1 MSWQY
6 KSGAQTLIL
15 LFQLLTSL
23 ESRGKEW
30 QRLTSRMYNAKEAIK
45 KMRKMVLMAQKKSKE
60 LSNKI
65 LVQKGTN
72 LLRNEW

>member
-30 QRLTSRMYNAKEAIK
+30 QRLISRMYNAKEAIK
-45 KMRKMVLMAQKKSKE
+45 KMRSMVLMAQKKSKE